1 MNLPLSQ
8 HILHVAQAVGVNLID
23 GPSVNSPE
31 CVPRHPAG
39 YSVRQGTTVQGSGG
53 QEDSPKEQAAAL
65 AKKARKAAKSGQ
77 QANAYLL
84 YSEAA
89 AMDPKNK
96 KLTGK
101 METLKSRAALQS
113 KPVPA
118 VADADAA
125 SDASDLP
132 HPVFAPEDVFDSIT
146 ARDFAR
152 ARQPQGPPELKALPG
167 TQDFDVTGTARTL
180 FDQVAQRFG
189 LDTVYDGDYPPAGN
203 QIRFRISGVNYREA
217 LHDLEAMTNSFVIP
231 LSSRLFMVAQDT
243 PQKRNDLEQ
252 TIAISIPVPQA
263 LTTAELTE
271 IAQAVKQA
279 TNIDKLAWDTGQ
291 NEVVIRDRISRVLPA
306 QALFQ
311 QLFSWRPEVMIEV
324 EFLEVTD
331 SDIINYGFNVTNQF
345 PAIYLGQIL
354 NNVVTFPSGVTA
366 LLSFGGGKTLI
377 GLGVAQA
384 QAMFN
389 ASTSNARTLYRAE
402 VRSVSGQ
409 PATFHVGEKYPVI
422 TQQYAGG
429 GTTTG
434 TTGTV
439 YAPPPSFTY
448 ENLGAEVKVTP
459 HIHGVDGVT
468 LAIETSFELLAGTAV
483 NGIPIIARR
492 QLTTQVRLRDGEWA
506 VVAGMMSPTD
516 SKSVSGF
523 WGLDQIPFIGSL
535 FRQTTKD
542 KERENLLIAI
552 RPHLL
557 SLPPDQIVTPKVRVG
572 SETRPFTPL

>member
-1 MNLPLSQ
+1 
-8 HILHVAQAVGVNLID
+8 VFVGIVL
-23 GPSVNSPE
+23 
-31 CVPRHPAG
+31 CV
-39 YSVRQGTTVQGSGG
+39 GTTLWGSGG

-65 AKKARKAAKSGQ
+65 AKKAKKAAKSSE

-89 AMDPKNK
+89 ALQPANK
-96 KLTGK
+96 KLKEK
-101 METLKSRAALQS
+101 MATLQSRAALQS

-118 VADADAA
+118 ESSDADPAP
-125 SDASDLP
+125 DEPDLARP
-132 HPVFAPEDVFDSIT
+132 ILAPEDLFDSLT
-146 ARDFAR
+146 AREFAR
-152 ARQPQGPPELKALPG
+152 ARQPQGPPELKARPG
-167 TQDFDVTGTARTL
+167 TQDFDTVGTARTL
-180 FDQVAQRFG
+180 FDQVARRFG
-189 LDTVYDGDYPPAGN
+189 LDTVYDGDYPPAGR
-203 QIRFRISGVNYREA
+203 QIRFRISGIDYREA

-243 PQKRNDLEQ
+243 AQKRNDLEQ
-252 TIAISIPVPQA
+252 TIALSIPVPPA
-263 LTTAELTE
+263 LTTQELTE

-279 TNIDKLAWDTGQ
+279 TNIDKMAWDTVQ
-291 NEVVIRDRISRVLPA
+291 SEVVIRDRISRALPA

-311 QLFSWRPEVMIEV
+311 QLLSWRPEVLIEV

-345 PAIYLGQIL
+345 PAIYLGQIM
-354 NNVVTFPSGVTA
+354 NNVVTFPSGLTA

-389 ASTSNARTLYRAE
+389 ESVSNARTLYRAQ
-402 VRSVSGQ
+402 VRSVNGQ

-422 TQQYAGG
+422 TQQYAGALPA
-429 GTTTG
+429 G
-434 TTGTV
+434 TTGQV
-439 YAPPPSFTY
+439 YAPPPSFTF

-459 HIHGVDGVT
+459 HVHGVDGVT
-468 LAIETSFELLAGTAV
+468 LAVETSFELLAGTAV
-483 NGIPIIARR
+483 NSIPIIARR
-492 QLTTQVRLRDGEWA
+492 QLNTQVRLLDGEWA
-506 VVAGMMSPTD
+506 VVAGMLSPTD
-516 SKSVSGF
+516 SKAVSGF
-523 WGLDQIPFIGSL
+523 WGLARIPLIGNL

-572 SETRPFTPL
+572 TETRPLTPL

>member
-1 MNLPLSQ
+1 MDWGLRSRSVFLGMLLCVGSTLS
-8 HILHVAQAVGVNLID
+8 
-23 GPSVNSPE
+23 
-31 CVPRHPAG
+31 
-39 YSVRQGTTVQGSGG
+39 GSGG

-65 AKKARKAAKSGQ
+65 AKKAKKAAKSGD
-77 QANAYLL
+77 QAHAYLL

-89 AMDPKNK
+89 AIRPNK
-96 KLTGK
+96 QLKEK
-101 METLKSRAALQS
+101 MEALQYRAALQS
-113 KPVPA
+113 KPVPE
-118 VADADAA
+118 V
-125 SDASDLP
+125 SDTAGP
-132 HPVFAPEDVFDSIT
+132 EPVPTVPAPEDVFDSIT
-146 ARDFAR
+146 AREFAR
-152 ARQPQGPPELKALPG
+152 ARQLRGPPELKARPG
-167 TQDFDVTGTARTL
+167 AEDFDMTGDPRTL

-189 LDTVYDGDYPPAGN
+189 LETVYDGEYPQAGR
-203 QIRFRISGVNYREA
+203 QIRFRIPGVDYREA

-252 TIAISIPVPQA
+252 TIAISIPVPA
-263 LTTAELTE
+263 AMTTQELTE

-279 TNIDKLAWDTGQ
+279 TNIDKLAWDTAES
-291 NEVVIRDRISRVLPA
+291 EVVIRDRISRVLPA

-331 SDIINYGFNVTNQF
+331 SDIVNYGFNVTNQF
-345 PAIYLGQIL
+345 PAIYLGRIL
-354 NNVVTFPSGVTA
+354 NNAITFPSGISA
-366 LLSFGGGKTLI
+366 LLSFGGGKTLV

-384 QAMFN
+384 QALFN
-389 ASTSNARTLYRAE
+389 ESTSNARTLYRAQT
-402 VRSVSGQ
+402 RSVSGQ

-429 GTTTG
+429 GTTAI
-434 TTGTV
+434 TGTV

-468 LAIETSFELLAGTAV
+468 LAVETSFELLAGSSV
-483 NGIPIIARR
+483 NSIPVIARR
-492 QLTTQVRLRDGEWA
+492 QLNTQVRLLDGEWA
-506 VVAGMMSPTD
+506 VVAGMLGSTE
-516 SKSVSGF
+516 SKAVSGF
-523 WGLDQIPFIGSL
+523 WGLAKLPLVGNF
-535 FRQTTKD
+535 FRQATKD

-572 SETRPFTPL
+572 TETRPFNPL

>member
-1 MNLPLSQ
+1 MHLWRWPLACAL
-8 HILHVAQAVGVNLID
+8 ILIANT
-23 GPSVNSPE
+23 
-31 CVPRHPAG
+31 CW
-39 YSVRQGTTVQGSGG
+39 GSSG
-53 QEDSPKEQAAAL
+53 QEDSPNEQAAAL
-65 AKKARKAAKSGQ
+65 AKKAKKAAKSSQ

-89 AMDPKNK
+89 ALQPANK
-96 KLTGK
+96 KLKEK
-101 METLKSRAALQS
+101 METLQYRAALQS
-113 KPVPA
+113 KPVPEA
-118 VADADAA
+118 PDTAPPDTTPLGTAPPI
-125 SDASDLP
+125 L
-132 HPVFAPEDVFDSIT
+132 APEDLFDSIT
-146 ARDFAR
+146 AREFAR
-152 ARQPQGPPELKALPG
+152 ARQPQGLPELKALPG
-167 TQDFDVTGTARTL
+167 TEDFDVSGTARTL

-189 LDTVYDGDYPPAGN
+189 LETVYDGEYPPAGR
-203 QIRFRISGVNYREA
+203 QIRFRISGLDYREA

-231 LSSRLFMVAQDT
+231 LSARLFMVAQDT

-252 TIAISIPVPQA
+252 TIAISIPVPAA
-263 LTTAELTE
+263 LTTQELTE

-279 TNIDKLAWDTGQ
+279 TNIDKMAWDTAQ
-291 NEVVIRDRISRVLPA
+291 NEVVIRDRISRALPA

-354 NNVVTFPSGVTA
+354 NNAVSFPSGLTA

-389 ASTSNARTLYRAE
+389 ESISSARTLYRAQ
-402 VRSVSGQ
+402 VRSVNGQ

-429 GTTTG
+429 GTTA
-434 TTGTV
+434 TTGKV
-439 YAPPPSFTY
+439 YAPPPSFTF

-459 HIHGVDGVT
+459 HIHGVEGVT
-468 LAIETSFELLAGTAV
+468 LTVETNFELLAGTAV
-483 NGIPIIARR
+483 NSIPIIARR
-492 QLTTQVRLRDGEWA
+492 QLNTQVRLLDGEWA
-506 VVAGMMSPTD
+506 VVAGMLSPTD
-516 SKSVSGF
+516 SKAVSGF
-523 WGLDQIPFIGSL
+523 WGLSRIPLIGNL
-535 FRQTTKD
+535 FRQTTRD

-572 SETRPFTPL
+572 TETRPFTPL

>member
-1 MNLPLSQ
+1 MF
-8 HILHVAQAVGVNLID
+8 VGIVL
-23 GPSVNSPE
+23 
-31 CVPRHPAG
+31 CV
-39 YSVRQGTTVQGSGG
+39 GTTLWGSGG

-65 AKKARKAAKSGQ
+65 AKKAKKAAKSSE

-89 AMDPKNK
+89 ALQPANK
-96 KLTGK
+96 KLKEK
-101 METLKSRAALQS
+101 MATLQSRAALQS

-118 VADADAA
+118 ESSDADPAP
-125 SDASDLP
+125 DEPDLARP
-132 HPVFAPEDVFDSIT
+132 ILAPEDLFDSLT
-146 ARDFAR
+146 AREFAR
-152 ARQPQGPPELKALPG
+152 ARQPQGPPELKARPG
-167 TQDFDVTGTARTL
+167 TQDFDTVGTARTL
-180 FDQVAQRFG
+180 FDQVARRFG
-189 LDTVYDGDYPPAGN
+189 LDTVYDGDYPPAGR
-203 QIRFRISGVNYREA
+203 QIRFRISGIDYREA

-243 PQKRNDLEQ
+243 AQKRNDLEQ
-252 TIAISIPVPQA
+252 TIALSIPVPPA
-263 LTTAELTE
+263 LTTQELTE

-279 TNIDKLAWDTGQ
+279 TNIDKMAWDTVQ
-291 NEVVIRDRISRVLPA
+291 SEVVIRDRISRALPA

-311 QLFSWRPEVMIEV
+311 QLLSWRPEVLIEV

-345 PAIYLGQIL
+345 PAIYLGQIM
-354 NNVVTFPSGVTA
+354 NNVVTFPSGLTA

-389 ASTSNARTLYRAE
+389 ESVSNARTLYRAQ
-402 VRSVSGQ
+402 VRSVNGQ

-422 TQQYAGG
+422 TQQYAGALPA
-429 GTTTG
+429 G
-434 TTGTV
+434 TTGQV
-439 YAPPPSFTY
+439 YAPPPSFTF

-459 HIHGVDGVT
+459 HVHGVDGVT
-468 LAIETSFELLAGTAV
+468 LAVETSFELLAGTAV
-483 NGIPIIARR
+483 NSIPIIARR
-492 QLTTQVRLRDGEWA
+492 QLNTQVRLLDGEWA
-506 VVAGMMSPTD
+506 VVAGMLSPTD
-516 SKSVSGF
+516 SKAVSGF
-523 WGLDQIPFIGSL
+523 WGLARIPLIGNL

-572 SETRPFTPL
+572 TETRPLTPL